1 MTYVE
6 RLRRPS
12 LALATVLAVL
22 GFLLVTAVST
32 ARASKRVEA
41 PRKTQLIK
49 LIENRRSSV
58 DDLDQAVKQLQKQV
72 AAAQT
77 RANRRSR
84 SEATAAAKLAQLS
97 LAAGTTAVEGRGLV
111 VRLADSDRQPP
122 NNGADDGAYRIHDSD
137 VQLVINALF
146 AAGAEA
152 VSVNGSRIV
161 ATTPIRSA
169 GDTIVVNFRPVTPPY
184 SVVAI
189 GANAE
194 QFGASEIA
202 GRFHR
207 WVSLF
212 GLGFSVHQEGKVSV
226 PAFSGRVAITSA
238 DPADQPGAPA
248 PTPAPGG
255 GR

>member
-1 MTYVE
+1 M
-6 RLRRPS
+6 RRPS

-84 SEATAAAKLAQLS
+84 SDASAAAKLAQLS

-122 NNGADDGAYRIHDSD
+122 AGDDDGAYRIHDSD

-212 GLGFSVHQEGKVSV
+212 GLGFSVRQEGRVSV
-226 PAFSGRVAITSA
+226 PAFTGRVAITYA
-238 DPADQPGAPA
+238 DPAEQSTAPA

>member
-1 MTYVE
+1 MTYLLRV
-6 RLRRPS
+6 RRPS

-32 ARASKRVEA
+32 ARASKRFEA

-49 LIENRRSSV
+49 LIQDRRSSV
-58 DDLDQAVKQLQKQV
+58 DDLDQAVKELQRQV
-72 AAAQT
+72 TAAQQ

-84 SEATAAAKLAQLS
+84 EEAASANRLSQLA

-122 NNGADDGAYRIHDSD
+122 NGADTGAYRIHDSD
-137 VQLVINALF
+137 LQLVINALF
-146 AAGAEA
+146 ASGAEA
-152 VSVNGSRIV
+152 VAVNGSRIV
-161 ATTPIRSA
+161 VTTPIRSA
-169 GDTIVVNFRPVTPPY
+169 GDTVVVNFRPVTPPY

-194 QFGASEIA
+194 QFGSSEIA

-212 GLGFSVHQEGKVSV
+212 GLGFSVHQAGKVSV
-226 PAFSGRVAITSA
+226 PAFTGRVAITSA
-238 DPADQPGAPA
+238 DPAAQPPPA
-248 PTPAPGG
+248 AGVG
-255 GR
+255 

>member
-1 MTYVE
+1 M
-6 RLRRPS
+6 
-12 LALATVLAVL
+12 LAVL

-49 LIENRRSSV
+49 LIQDRRSSV
-58 DDLDQAVKQLQKQV
+58 DDLDQAVKELQRQV
-72 AAAQT
+72 ATAQK

-84 SEATAAAKLAQLS
+84 DEAAAANRLSQLS
-97 LAAGTTAVEGRGLV
+97 LAAGTTAVEGRGV
-111 VRLADSDRQPP
+111 EVRLSDSDRQPP
-122 NNGADDGAYRIHDSD
+122 NGADTGAYRIHDSD
-137 VQLVINALF
+137 LQLVINALF
-146 AAGAEA
+146 ASGAEA
-152 VSVNGSRIV
+152 VAVNGNRIV

-194 QFGASEIA
+194 QFGASDIA

-212 GLGFSVHQEGKVSV
+212 GLGFSVHQLAKVAV
-226 PAFSGRVAITSA
+226 PAFTGRVAITTA
-238 DPADQPGAPA
+238 DPAAPPAPA
-248 PTPAPGG
+248 GG
-255 GR
+255 GG

>member
-1 MTYVE
+1 VTYVF
-6 RLRRPS
+6 RVRRPS

-49 LIENRRSSV
+49 LIQDRRSSV
-58 DDLDQAVKQLQKQV
+58 DDLDQAVKELQRQV
-72 AAAQT
+72 ATAQQ

-84 SEATAAAKLAQLS
+84 ADAAAANRIAQLS

-111 VRLADSDRQPP
+111 VRLADSSRQPP
-122 NNGADDGAYRIHDSD
+122 NGADTGAYRIHDSD
-137 VQLVINALF
+137 LQLVINALF

-152 VSVNGSRIV
+152 VAVNGSRIV

-169 GDTIVVNFRPVTPPY
+169 GDTIVVNFRPVTAPY
-184 SVVAI
+184 SVLAI
-189 GANAE
+189 GASAE
-194 QFGASEIA
+194 QFGSSDIA

-212 GLGFSVHQEGKVSV
+212 GLGFSVHQSAKVSV
-226 PAFSGRVAITSA
+226 PAFTGRVAITTA
-238 DPADQPGAPA
+238 DPAAQTAPA
-248 PTPAPGG
+248 VGAG
-255 GR
+255 

>member
-1 MTYVE
+1 MTYLFRV
-6 RLRRPS
+6 RRPS

-49 LIENRRSSV
+49 LIEDRRSSV
-58 DDLDQAVKQLQKQV
+58 DDLDKAVKQLQKQV

-84 SEATAAAKLAQLS
+84 NEASAASRLDQLS

-111 VRLADSDRQPP
+111 VRLSDSDRQPP
-122 NNGADDGAYRIHDSD
+122 KGDDSGAYRIHDSD

-152 VSVNGSRIV
+152 VAVNGNRVVS
-161 ATTPIRSA
+161 TTSIRSA

-194 QFGASEIA
+194 QFGASDIA

-212 GLGFSVHQEGKVSV
+212 GLGFSVRQASKVSI
-226 PAFSGRVAITSA
+226 PAFTGRVAITSA
-238 DPADQPGAPA
+238 DPAEPAAAPS
-248 PTPAPGG
+248 TPASGG
-255 GR
+255 SR